1 MYYQVS
7 LVYRRDLV
15 LGLVVTRT
23 SSRSYSRDLATRT
36 CISSRP
42 MLTDPYE
49 DRSGSIIIIYNIK
62 TFYYFPKN
70 ICYYFIIRYSLVI

>member
-1 MYYQVS
+1 MS

-23 SSRSYSRDLATRT
+23 SSRCYSRDLATRT

-49 DRSGSIIIIYNIK
+49 DRSGSIIIYSQKI
-62 TFYYFPKN
+62 FYYFPKK
-70 ICYYFIIRYSLVI
+70 YLLLVSS